1 MINAKIE
8 FHRDNIFTHN
18 FDSLFSEIEKT
29 GSDILILGNPP
40 WITNTELE
48 SIQSSNRPKKKN
60 LKKLKGIESLTGK
73 SNFDLAESILLT
85 LIQKFSRFNGH
96 LAMLCKNIVVKN
108 LIKES
113 KRLTLPI
120 SENHT
125 YTIDAKKYF
134 NANVS
139 AVLFISKF
147 NSVPSFDCEISPF
160 NSEFTESKNK
170 FGWVGNLFVSNID
183 KYQNYS
189 YLDGNC
195 PFIWRQGVK
204 HDLTN
209 VMVLTKLDKAECN
222 EMNGNIYQNGLEETI
237 ELEDFVHLSIVEI
250 ISIKK

>member
-1 MINAKIE
+1 
-8 FHRDNIFTHN
+8 
-18 FDSLFSEIEKT
+18 
-29 GSDILILGNPP
+29 
-40 WITNTELE
+40 
-48 SIQSSNRPKKKN
+48 
-60 LKKLKGIESLTGK
+60 
-73 SNFDLAESILLT
+73 
-85 LIQKFSRFNGH
+85 
-96 LAMLCKNIVVKN
+96 MLCKNIVVKN

-147 NSVPSFDCEISPF
+147 NSVPSFDCDISPF

-237 ELEDFVHLSIVEI
+237 ELEDLYIYPLLKSSQLKNKITTEVKLNVIIPQKFIGDPTDQIKSDSPKLWSYLTSHLDLFNNRKSKIYQKAPQFAIFGIGPYSFEQYKI
-250 ISIKK
+250 GISWFL